1 MFLAEFSVIHLV
13 VISFKIELINFYEFS
28 CLLLV
33 FYLVL
38 DTFVFFLVTVLTV
51 ASSSVFVSLVI
62 CKAEPAKLMLT
73 LSTRHMITTLIFFY
87 QFPAFRIWTLLSKS
101 FQPSQVFWLVFFL
114 VSPRL
119 NLCARPRSMILLE
132 TFKTK
137 SVATIAIYDSLV
149 RGIRPINNFVATFP
163 RTPLEESALV
173 RKLLRMPLDIFCPV
187 VYPIF
192 FALFII
198 EVGNEKAMGY
208 GYVAIVLLTFEKNTL
223 WVILNLYFYIILP
236 ADFVV
241 LVTAN

>member
-1 MFLAEFSVIHLV
+1 
-13 VISFKIELINFYEFS
+13 
-28 CLLLV
+28 
-33 FYLVL
+33 
-38 DTFVFFLVTVLTV
+38 
-51 ASSSVFVSLVI
+51 
-62 CKAEPAKLMLT
+62 
-73 LSTRHMITTLIFFY
+73 
-87 QFPAFRIWTLLSKS
+87 
-101 FQPSQVFWLVFFL
+101 
-114 VSPRL
+114 
-119 NLCARPRSMILLE
+119 MILLE

-241 LVTAN
+241 LVAAN

>member
-1 MFLAEFSVIHLV
+1 MATLLHKVEFICGIVFYAVQRVYILLHLNHMFLAEFSVIHLV

-101 FQPSQVFWLVFFL
+101 FQPSQVF
-114 VSPRL
+114 
-119 NLCARPRSMILLE
+119 
-132 TFKTK
+132 
-137 SVATIAIYDSLV
+137 
-149 RGIRPINNFVATFP
+149 
-163 RTPLEESALV
+163 
-173 RKLLRMPLDIFCPV
+173 
-187 VYPIF
+187 
-192 FALFII
+192 
-198 EVGNEKAMGY
+198 
-208 GYVAIVLLTFEKNTL
+208 
-223 WVILNLYFYIILP
+223 
-236 ADFVV
+236 
-241 LVTAN
+241 

>member
-1 MFLAEFSVIHLV
+1 
-13 VISFKIELINFYEFS
+13 
-28 CLLLV
+28 
-33 FYLVL
+33 
-38 DTFVFFLVTVLTV
+38 
-51 ASSSVFVSLVI
+51 
-62 CKAEPAKLMLT
+62 
-73 LSTRHMITTLIFFY
+73 
-87 QFPAFRIWTLLSKS
+87 
-101 FQPSQVFWLVFFL
+101 
-114 VSPRL
+114 
-119 NLCARPRSMILLE
+119 MILLE

-198 EVGNEKAMGY
+198 EVGNEEAMGY

-223 WVILNLYFYIILP
+223 WVILNLYFHVILP

-241 LVTAN
+241 LVAANQSFCLIVFVIILKITVASLTRILVNGCCRVTYVWKLFRQPFIKFKSYLVFEFILILKPLFFNFGLIPIKIAQNRDQFILIL